1 MTTARVHL
9 RSTTEA
15 DLPFVL
21 TAEKTPENAY
31 FINQWSY
38 ERHRQACESS
48 DERHWIVEYG
58 SPPQSVGYV
67 ILLGLQDPHQ
77 SLLLKRIVM
86 TQKGLGL
93 GKATLLQVIQK
104 AFVDFDAHRLWLDV
118 IEDNVRAR
126 SLYRNVGFVEEG
138 RIREGF
144 KRPDG
149 FASMYL
155 MGMLRSEFLDQQAQ
169 GNSL

>member
-1 MTTARVHL
+1 MVTARVHL
-9 RSTTEA
+9 RPTTNA

-21 TAEKTPENAY
+21 TAENAPENASY
-31 FINQWSY
+31 INQWSH
-38 ERHRQACESS
+38 ERHRQACEHPN
-48 DERHWIVEYG
+48 ECHWIVEYG
-58 SPPQSVGYV
+58 APLTSVGYV

-77 SLLLKRIVM
+77 CLLLKRIVI
-86 TQKGLGL
+86 THKGLGL

-126 SLYRNVGFVEEG
+126 SLYRSVGFVEEG
-138 RIREGF
+138 CIREGF

-155 MGMLRSEFLDQQAQ
+155 MGMLRSEFLEQQAQ
-169 GNSL
+169 GNFL